1 MSATRDAD
9 RALLVVLAGLPGTG
23 KSSIARDLAAALGA
37 VWLRIDSIEQG
48 IRESDVV
55 AESLDDAGY
64 RAAYAVAADNLRLGL
79 TVIADSVNP
88 WPLTR
93 DAWRDVG
100 LRAAARVV
108 EVETICSDAAEH
120 RRRVERRPGEVPG
133 LALPDWQA
141 VIERDYRPWDRDR
154 LVVDTAGRSV
164 ADCVAL
170 IREHLRKA

>member
-1 MSATRDAD
+1 MRAARNAN
-9 RALLVVLAGLPGTG
+9 RALLIALAGLPGTG
-23 KSSIARDLAAALGA
+23 KSSIARDLAGALGA

-48 IRESDVV
+48 IRDAGVV
-55 AESLDDAGY
+55 AGSLDDAGY

-100 LRAAARVV
+100 LRAGARVV
-108 EVETICSDAAEH
+108 EVETICSDAAAH
-120 RRRVERRPGEVPG
+120 RRRVEERAGEVPG

-141 VIERDYRPWDRDR
+141 VVNRDYRPWDRDR
-154 LVVDTAGRSV
+154 LVVDTAARSV

-170 IREHLRKA
+170 IRDHLRQT